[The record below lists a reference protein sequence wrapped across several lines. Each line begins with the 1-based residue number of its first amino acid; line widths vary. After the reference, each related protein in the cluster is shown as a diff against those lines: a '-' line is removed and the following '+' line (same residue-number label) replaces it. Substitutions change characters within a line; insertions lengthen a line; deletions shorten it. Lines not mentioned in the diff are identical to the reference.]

1 MELCAENEYVTLFRS
16 WWNHNGNSLR
26 ISANC
31 KQSWIILLRV
41 QNVAE
46 AFRCWNMKC
55 WSILMEVADFVGMW
69 SHLFSALSNVLLCLF
84 WCIIQSL
91 CYLLFTFDF
100 RVFWTVLYF
109 SLCEASQGHSNW
121 LQDAKGGW
129 VHWFLGFLIL
139 WPLLYFF
146 YWQTG
151 LTHMIFLLCNDNW
164 ASQGSSFYLWMLI
177 RVYGSLVFE
186 FPTVTHIMFLLCTDK
201 WGSQGSS
208 CWFQDAKKGVL
219 FIDFPP
225 VLQLQL
231 KRFEYDFVR
240 DTMVKVSA
248 KHTLRPYHLDF
259 LD

>member
-55 WSILMEVADFVGMW
+55 WSILVEVADFVGMW

-91 CYLLFTFDF
+91 CHLLFTFDF

-109 SLCEASQGHSNW
+109 SLCASQGHSNW

-139 WPLLYFF
+139 WPLLFFF

-186 FPTVTHIMFLLCTDK
+186 FPYCDPYYVSFMYWQVGFSRKFMLISGCQEGCTVHWF
-201 WGSQGSS
+201 SS
-208 CWFQDAKKGVL
+208 SSS
-219 FIDFPP
+219 
-225 VLQLQL
+225 
-231 KRFEYDFVR
+231 
-240 DTMVKVSA
+240 TSA
-248 KHTLRPYHLDF
+248 KTVWIWFCAGYHG
-259 LD
+259 